1 MDIKNNQFY
10 TVERSQ
16 QILIAL
22 LKKHGIKK
30 VIASPGTANMTLVLS
45 MQHDGFFEMYSSVDE
60 RSAAYM
66 ACGLSGESGEPVVIA
81 CTEATASR
89 NYMSGLTEAFYR
101 KLPVVA
107 ITGNHGENKIGNL
120 CAQVIDR
127 RSIPNDVS
135 MVSVNIPRCKD
146 IQDEQKVTLD
156 INKALLG
163 LKHHGGGPVH
173 INIETTNTNDF
184 SVKKLPEVRSIDRIT
199 VLSNLPK
206 LPKGRIGIFVGAH
219 KKWSEQETRAV
230 EDFCKSNN
238 AVVFCDHT
246 SNYKGKYAIHYALIG
261 TQESYVTDINKM
273 DLLIR
278 IGEVSGE
285 YYSYGLR
292 GKEEWRVSED
302 GELRDFNGTLTKEF
316 EMSEK
321 DFFSSYITENVNE
334 EYYHACTEAYNEIF
348 CKISE
353 EKIPF
358 SNIWIASIA
367 SKIIPD
373 NSALHVG
380 ILQSLRAYNYFSLPA
395 NVNFNCNVGG
405 FGIDGCMSTLI
416 GASLV
421 NSQKTYFGVFG
432 DLSFFYDMNV
442 LGNHHIGT
450 NVRIMLIN
458 NGRGQEFRNYTHPA
472 AIFGND
478 ADKFVAAGGHFGN
491 MSKKL
496 VHDYAID
503 LGFEYLSAS
512 NKEEFNSVCA
522 HFFSEEQKDKSI
534 ILEVFTDTQSE
545 NDAHSLF
552 RHLVNN
558 KKMVDD
564 IKEKLKGALSDNMK
578 SQIKKIIKKS

>member
-1 MDIKNNQFY
+1 M
-10 TVERSQ
+10 
-16 QILIAL
+16 
-22 LKKHGIKK
+22 
-30 VIASPGTANMTLVLS
+30 
-45 MQHDGFFEMYSSVDE
+45 
-60 RSAAYM
+60 
-66 ACGLSGESGEPVVIA
+66 
-81 CTEATASR
+81 
-89 NYMSGLTEAFYR
+89 
-101 KLPVVA
+101 
-107 ITGNHGENKIGNL
+107 
-120 CAQVIDR
+120 
-127 RSIPNDVS
+127 
-135 MVSVNIPRCKD
+135 
-146 IQDEQKVTLD
+146 
-156 INKALLG
+156 
-163 LKHHGGGPVH
+163 
-173 INIETTNTNDF
+173 
-184 SVKKLPEVRSIDRIT
+184 
-199 VLSNLPK
+199 
-206 LPKGRIGIFVGAH
+206 
-219 KKWSEQETRAV
+219 
-230 EDFCKSNN
+230 
-238 AVVFCDHT
+238 
-246 SNYKGKYAIHYALIG
+246 
-261 TQESYVTDINKM
+261 
-273 DLLIR
+273 
-278 IGEVSGE
+278 
-285 YYSYGLR
+285 
-292 GKEEWRVSED
+292 
-302 GELRDFNGTLTKEF
+302 
-316 EMSEK
+316 
-321 DFFSSYITENVNE
+321 
-334 EYYHACTEAYNEIF
+334 
-348 CKISE
+348 
-353 EKIPF
+353 
-358 SNIWIASIA
+358 
-367 SKIIPD
+367 
-373 NSALHVG
+373 G
-380 ILQSLRAYNYFSLPA
+380 ILQSLRSYNYFSLPA
-395 NVNFNCNVGG
+395 NVDFNCNVGG

>member
-45 MQHDGFFEMYSSVDE
+45 MQHDGSFEMYSSVDE

-66 ACGLSGESGEPVVIA
+66 ACGLAGETGEPVVIA

-89 NYMSGLTEAFYR
+89 NYMSGLTEAYYR
-101 KLPVVA
+101 KLPVIA

-127 RSIPNDVS
+127 RSIPNDVA

-146 IQDEQKVTLD
+146 IQDEQKATLD
-156 INKALLG
+156 INNALLG
-163 LKHHGGGPVH
+163 VRHHGGGPVH

-184 SVKKLPEVRSIDRIT
+184 SVKNLPDVRAIDRIT
-199 VLSNLPK
+199 TTAYLPM

-219 KKWSEQETRAV
+219 KKWSEQETQAV
-230 EDFCKSNN
+230 ENFCKSNN

-246 SNYKGKYAIHYALIG
+246 SNYKGKYAVFYALIG
-261 TQESYVTDINKM
+261 TQETYITNLNKM

-302 GELRDFNGTLTKEF
+302 GVLRDFNGTLTKVF

-321 DFFSSYITENVNE
+321 DFFSSYIKEETSDV
-334 EYYHACTEAYNEIF
+334 EYYNTCKEAYDEILQR
-348 CKISE
+348 IPE
-353 EKIPF
+353 DIPF
-358 SNIWIASIA
+358 SNIWIASVA
-367 SKIIPD
+367 SKMIPD

-380 ILQSLRAYNYFSLPA
+380 ILQSLRAYNYFYLPKS
-395 NVNFNCNVGG
+395 VSFNCNVGG

-416 GASLV
+416 GASLA
-421 NSQKTYFGVFG
+421 NPQKLYFGVFG

-442 LGNHHIGT
+442 LGNHHIGS

-472 AIFGND
+472 AIFGED
-478 ADKFVAAGGHFGN
+478 ADKFIAAGGHFGN
-491 MSKKL
+491 MSKRL
-496 VHDYAID
+496 VCDYAND
-503 LGFEYLSAS
+503 LGFEYISAS
-512 NKEEFNSVCA
+512 SKEEYNTVCKQFFNKEVGE
-522 HFFSEEQKDKSI
+522 KSI
-534 ILEVFTDTQSE
+534 IFEIFTDTQME
-545 NDAHSLF
+545 NEAHSFF
-552 RHLVNN
+552 RHLINN
-558 KKMVDD
+558 KNVMDD
-564 IKEKLKGALSDNMK
+564 IKEKIKGAMSDNMK
-578 SQIKKIIKKS
+578 QHIKKIINKS